1 MKLWTLLTT
10 VAAALALGLAAQG
23 ATVSPSG
30 NSVAGSKHDLSTLGA
45 KGSAATTTLYG
56 SNQVCIP
63 CHAPHGIPEENHELS
78 RLWNHELNPAS
89 FYKLEGG
96 IPITANGV
104 TTSTID
110 ETSRKCLGCH
120 DGTIALDSYG
130 SHNGTLGTINAGYVI
145 GEGGNLEHDHPI
157 DVLYNGSSSYSVI
170 AVADTNK
177 VAPGAAGWVPTF
189 GTQWSATARSNDP
202 SLFTNVGYTSSKWG
216 PKTYTAVAL
225 SALSFYKPTG
235 LTTNV
240 TGNVTVN
247 GTTYTG
253 ATASTSAMY
262 VNCRTCHDPHNNLYN
277 FLRVPND
284 KSQMCLTC
292 HNK

>member
-1 MKLWTLLTT
+1 MKLWSFLTT
-10 VAAALALGLAAQG
+10 VATALALGLVAQG
-23 ATVSPSG
+23 ATAPNG
-30 NSVAGSKHDLSTLGA
+30 NSVVGSKHDLSALGA
-45 KGSAATTTLYG
+45 AGAAATSNLYG
-56 SNQVCIP
+56 QSQVCIP

-78 RLWNHELNPAS
+78 RLWNHTLNPAS

-96 IPITANGV
+96 IPVAANGS
-104 TTSTID
+104 TTTTID

-130 SHNGTLGTINAGYVI
+130 SHNGTLGTINPGYVI

-170 AVADTNK
+170 AVKDKSGN
-177 VAPGAAGWVPTF
+177 APGTANWTPTW
-189 GTQWSATARSNDP
+189 GTQWSTTARSNDP
-202 SLFTNVGYTSSKWG
+202 STFSITGYTSSKWG
-216 PKTYTAVAL
+216 PKTYTQTAL
-225 SALSFYKPTG
+225 SALSFYKSSD
-235 LTTNV
+235 LQTTV
-240 TGNVTVN
+240 TGNVTV
-247 GTTYTG
+247 GSTTYNGVT
-253 ATASTSAMY
+253 ATTSSLY

-284 KSQMCLTC
+284 HSQMCLTC